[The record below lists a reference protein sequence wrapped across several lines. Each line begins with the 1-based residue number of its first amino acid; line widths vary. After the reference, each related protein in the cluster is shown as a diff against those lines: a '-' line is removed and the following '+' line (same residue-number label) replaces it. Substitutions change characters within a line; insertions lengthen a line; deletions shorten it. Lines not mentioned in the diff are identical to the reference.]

1 MKMGRIL
8 VIDDKE
14 NILKVMRMI
23 LENEGHSVITASSG
37 MEGLNMALRKKPDVI
52 ISDIKMPDMEGPE
65 IFHILN
71 SRGFTIPFIFITAY
85 GSIKDA
91 VTIIREGAIDYI
103 TKPVD
108 YGYLKRVVARQ
119 IKHRQSMDGISN
131 DRFLVGS
138 SDVMNNLYKTIAT
151 VAESNSTVLII
162 GESGTGKELVARAIH
177 AKSKRRNEQ
186 FVPVNCSA
194 ISTSLLESELFG
206 HERGAFTGAIKQ
218 KKGLFEVAE
227 GGTIFLDEVSEI
239 APEIQVKLLRVLQE
253 RAFTRVGGT
262 ELVNVDV
269 RVIAA
274 TNRDLEELTSTGGF
288 RRDLYYRLNVIPI
301 KTPALREHLSDME
314 ELVKHFVEKV
324 CRREG
329 FDPPDVDSS
338 FIERLKLY
346 EWPGNVREL
355 ENLIER
361 LLILNKPRVLDIS
374 LMEGETSFNT
384 GLVKGSGS
392 ERERIVSALR
402 LSKGNKTETAK
413 ILGMPR
419 RTLYHKID
427 RYGIKKEDYQNI

>member
-1 MKMGRIL
+1 MAKIL

-14 NILKVMRMI
+14 NILRVMKMI
-23 LENEGHSVITASSG
+23 LEQEGYSVITASGGTS
-37 MEGLNMALRKKPDVI
+37 GLNLALKEKPDAV
-52 ISDIKMPDMEGPE
+52 ISDIRLPDMNGPE

-71 SRGFTIPFIFITAY
+71 SRGLIIPFIFITAY
-85 GSIKDA
+85 ASIKDA
-91 VTIIREGAIDYI
+91 VTIIKKGAVDYI

-108 YGYLKRVVARQ
+108 YAYLKRVLARL
-119 IKHRQSMDGISN
+119 IRHSQSRGKINDG
-131 DRFLVGS
+131 RYLVGS
-138 SDVMNNLYKTIAT
+138 SEVMNGLYRIIGT
-151 VAESNSTVLII
+151 VAESNSTVLIV

-177 AKSKRRNEQ
+177 SRSKRRNKQ

-194 ISTSLLESELFG
+194 LSTSLLESELFG
-206 HERGAFTGAIKQ
+206 HERGAFTGAVRQ

-262 ELVNVDV
+262 KLVNVDV

-274 TNRDLEELTSTGGF
+274 TNRDLEELTESGNF
-288 RRDLYYRLNVIPI
+288 RKDLYYRLNVIPV
-301 KTPALREHLSDME
+301 KTPPLREHLSDMG
-314 ELVKHFVEKV
+314 ELVTHFVEKI
-324 CRREG
+324 CKREDVG
-329 FDPPDVDSS
+329 VPDITEE

-346 EWPGNVREL
+346 KWPGNVREL

-361 LLILNKPRVLDIS
+361 LLILNRPKILTASLLDD
-374 LMEGETSFNT
+374 ETGFNL
-384 GLVKGSGS
+384 GLLRDRES
-392 ERERIVSALR
+392 ERERIISALK

-419 RTLYHKID
+419 RTLYHKIEK
-427 RYGIKKEDYQNI
+427 YGIKKENYKSV